1 MPKDAALESSSPKEV
16 SKEELSPLDLVSTTL
31 PELSSIQR
39 ASLTSVVS
47 LQESRVR
54 PLLFKDSVLSDIG
67 APNLLKK
74 TEEKLPQSSNTI
86 PLSTTLMVL
95 MFKMSRTGCPK
106 MELLRTTPKPL
117 KRSTRTQLAS

>member
-31 PELSSIQR
+31 QELSSTQR

-54 PLLFKDSVLSDIG
+54 PSLFKDSVLSDIG
-67 APNLLKK
+67 PPNSLSR

-86 PLSTTLMVL
+86 LPSTTLKDL
-95 MFKMSRTGCPK
+95 MFKM
-106 MELLRTTPKPL
+106 
-117 KRSTRTQLAS
+117 

>member
-1 MPKDAALESSSPKEV
+1 MPKDAALESSSPKVV

-31 PELSSIQR
+31 PELSSIRR

-67 APNLLKK
+67 APSSLKK

-95 MFKMSRTGCPK
+95 MFKM
-106 MELLRTTPKPL
+106 
-117 KRSTRTQLAS
+117 